1 MLQQSRV
8 TFQKFNS
15 EPLWDKVGNQTSSTR
30 GVTKNAAFFLCTSCM
45 LYWRLKRTCY
55 GQIQIGQVQMANER
69 PWIRDGKSAYINC
82 VSVWSVPPHKVGMRS
97 LCELYMYIVTT
108 VKNHVLFFGALF

>member
-15 EPLWDKVGNQTSSTR
+15 EPLWDKVGNQTSFTR

-82 VSVWSVPPHKVGMRS
+82 GLCLSGLYPHTRV
-97 LCELYMYIVTT
+97 V
-108 VKNHVLFFGALF
+108 